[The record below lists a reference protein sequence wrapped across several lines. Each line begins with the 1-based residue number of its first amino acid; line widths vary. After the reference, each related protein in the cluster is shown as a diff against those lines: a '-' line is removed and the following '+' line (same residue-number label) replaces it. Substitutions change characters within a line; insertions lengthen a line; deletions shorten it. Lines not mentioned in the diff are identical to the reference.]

1 MGILPLHVAAFM
13 GHTDILTS
21 LIQNGANLNAPT
33 GGGMTPVYLAALA
46 NRTDAVEVL
55 LRKGA
60 DVDASTAVGYDWPVY
75 WFLLIAAFETVDRI

>member
-60 DVDASTAVGYDWPVY
+60 DVDAATAVGY
-75 WFLLIAAFETVDRI
+75 E